1 MGSTFYRKGR
11 GAKSWVVVVRWR
23 GERHYKLV
31 ASKQD
36 AEDLVRR
43 VHKQELA
50 GINVVETIRQ
60 ARAQAEAAPVV
71 EAVILPTLRAAL
83 PEWIERQERA
93 GEIRVSTGLS
103 YRSRLTT
110 WVYPHPLP
118 DGRQLGDL
126 PINAVTREQ
135 IGAVIR
141 RARESRP
148 QRMATARAL
157 FPRWAPFILTGL
169 LTGLRWG
176 ESAALYATDID
187 WKRGRLHVQR
197 TWSDKAGRIEAPK
210 DHEGRHVKAS
220 PALLAALRAHL
231 EAVTLEGQV
240 KGWTPEQR
248 QLVFPNKAG
257 RIMQYSSFL
266 EGPCDDR
273 PDSRHIRPRAT

>member
-1 MGSTFYRKGR
+1 M
-11 GAKSWVVVVRWR
+11 
-23 GERHYKLV
+23 
-31 ASKQD
+31 
-36 AEDLVRR
+36 
-43 VHKQELA
+43 
-50 GINVVETIRQ
+50 ETIRQ

-141 RARESRP
+141 RARESGRS
-148 QRMATARAL
+148 MATARAL
-157 FPRWAPFILTGL
+157 FPRWAPFVLTGL

-220 PALLAALRAHL
+220 PTLLAALRAHL

-240 KGWTPEQR
+240 KGWTREQR
-248 QLVFPNKAG
+248 QPAWTTELHQRRRPPCHGQDPSECHTAAAG
-257 RIMQYSSFL
+257 
-266 EGPCDDR
+266 
-273 PDSRHIRPRAT
+273 